1 MVEGWGVCWSVV
13 DLRKMLWW
21 AGETGLE
28 TCPGPVQLVAA
39 LEGLG
44 GEHPVQLVLVLEE
57 PLEEEPWLLPGK
69 LQHGRYHEL
78 C

>member
-1 MVEGWGVCWSVV
+1 MV

-57 PLEEEPWLLPGK
+57 PL
-69 LQHGRYHEL
+69 
-78 C
+78 